1 MFQVSSSIKFLQV
14 SSYTPLKTGYKIKR
28 MHTLSQ
34 SSICECLYLCCMKQS
49 TAFECKHPVLSL
61 GFDGMFVQ
69 DTQTQRYHSTK
80 NYKQKKLR
88 SFFFQLNFK
97 NDKASYF
104 FVSSVQ
110 LILNVFWQKN
120 VVSRY
125 CNLLNKHPWCFGA
138 YSKYAQCT
146 YSMEV
151 GGEA

>member
-1 MFQVSSSIKFLQV
+1 MSLEIQKTSKKMFQVSFSIKFLQV

-69 DTQTQRYHSTK
+69 DTQTQQYHSTK

-88 SFFFQLNFK
+88 SFFFNK
-97 NDKASYF
+97 
-104 FVSSVQ
+104 
-110 LILNVFWQKN
+110 I
-120 VVSRY
+120 SRMIRHTIF
-125 CNLLNKHPWCFGA
+125 LL
-138 YSKYAQCT
+138 AQ
-146 YSMEV
+146 YN
-151 GGEA
+151 